1 MFKKVLFFLVFLLI
15 PFGGF
20 AQAQDAILATVGSEK
35 ISEKYIDEMW
45 NNLPEPVRKRY
56 GDERQ
61 VKEKMLNHVIE
72 TKIFAY
78 GARQIKLDKKESIKA
93 RMQNMMDELLARE
106 YLAHLKASMT
116 IDEKEMNEYYKE
128 HGDLFR
134 SPEKVKLRHMAL
146 DNRKEAEAV
155 LLELRNGADFGEI
168 AAKQS
173 IDPTGKKGG
182 DLGWVARGATQP
194 EIEEIA
200 FKLKKGEISDVIKSD
215 TGYHIIKVDDR
226 KEARDI
232 PLKDVKARVEYILRQ
247 KKEGRLISD
256 ERKRLKKELDVE
268 IFVFPTEASD
278 KKGN

>member
-1 MFKKVLFFLVFLLI
+1 MFKNVLFFLVFLLVL
-15 PFGGF
+15 FGGF

-35 ISEKYIDEMW
+35 ISKEYIDEMW
-45 NNLPEPVRKRY
+45 NNLPEPVRRRY

-61 VKEKMLNHVIE
+61 VKEKMLNHAIE

-78 GARQIKLDKKESIKA
+78 GARRIKLDKKERIRA
-93 RMQNMMDELLARE
+93 RMQNMMDELLMRE
-106 YLAHLKASMT
+106 YLAHLKDSMT
-116 IDEKEMNEYYKE
+116 IDEKEITEYYE
-128 HGDLFR
+128 GHGDLFR

-146 DNRKEAEAV
+146 DNRKEADDV
-155 LLELRNGADFGEI
+155 LSELRKGADFEEI

-173 IDPTGKKGG
+173 IDPAGKKGG
-182 DLGWVARGATQP
+182 DLGWVVRGATQP

-226 KEARDI
+226 KEARNI
-232 PLKDVKARVEYILRQ
+232 PLEDVKARVEYILRQ
-247 KKEGRLISD
+247 KKESLLISD
-256 ERKRLKKELDVE
+256 ERKRLKKELNVE
-268 IFVFPTEASD
+268 IFVFPTEAPD